1 MIISPY
7 TLKPAVAQTSTPM
20 TLDKLKRFM
29 EFETILRQ
37 NGWQIVCASCADRF
51 RDLNKAGVRG
61 DNDVKAN
68 QYRVECSC
76 SAHIFDA
83 RT

>member
-1 MIISPY
+1 MLISPFS
-7 TLKPAVAQTSTPM
+7 LRPIVAQSSHPM

-29 EFETILRQ
+29 EFESLLQ
-37 NGWQIVCASCADRF
+37 KMGWQIVCGRCADRF

-83 RT
+83 S